1 MMNTIS
7 KKTLLAALLVVSGG
21 IGAVT
26 LAQVDVK
33 SNLTNAVQNIQK
45 VYFTPNGLP
54 SDDEILV
61 EAYDGLVKISGRVL
75 LEKDGDKN
83 LLTPQAGKTF
93 IIQGK
98 KNIVYGKDAFLLG
111 GKLNKASTWSVEAS
125 IVWGYDGEVQTGV
138 QYGTLVGWSYNK
150 LGSGVSS
157 AIIGG
162 SENKVKGSH
171 SFIGW
176 GTLTEINGDGSFGA
190 GKNVKAAGNAT
201 DRVFLWSDNYAGWRL
216 AWGQTDLV
224 PTTWHTFLIRSLNG
238 IGIGTN
244 DPQLKQGVDVN
255 GLVQIGDQVLACG
268 GDAQGAMR
276 YRNGCFCNCNGAT
289 WVAMNPSA
297 KCLNVCRQ

>member
-1 MMNTIS
+1 MMNIIS
-7 KKTLLAALLVVSGG
+7 KKMLLATLLVVSGG

-45 VYFTPNGLP
+45 VYFTPDGLP

-98 KNIVYGKDAFLLG
+98 ENTVYGKDSFLLG
-111 GKLNKASTWSVEAS
+111 GKANLVSTGAMGSS
-125 IVWGYDGEVQTGV
+125 IVGGYNGIMGSGSQN
-138 QYGTLVGWSYNK
+138 GTIIGGRSNS

-171 SFIGW
+171 SFIGG

-190 GKNVKAAGNAT
+190 GKNVKAATSAT
-201 DRVFLWSDNYAGWRL
+201 DRVFLWSDNYDKWRL
-216 AWGQTDLV
+216 IGGQRDLA
-224 PTTWHTFLIRSLNG
+224 PTTGRTFLIRSLNG

-255 GLVQIGDQVLACG
+255 GLIQIGDEVLACG

>member
-1 MMNTIS
+1 MPKMMNAIS

-98 KNIVYGKDAFLLG
+98 KNEVYGKDSFLLG
-111 GKLNKASTWSVEAS
+111 GKANLVSTGAVESS
-125 IVWGYDGEVQTGV
+125 IV
-138 QYGTLVGWSYNK
+138 
-150 LGSGVSS
+150 
-157 AIIGG
+157 
-162 SENKVKGSH
+162 
-171 SFIGW
+171 
-176 GTLTEINGDGSFGA
+176 
-190 GKNVKAAGNAT
+190 
-201 DRVFLWSDNYAGWRL
+201 
-216 AWGQTDLV
+216 
-224 PTTWHTFLIRSLNG
+224 
-238 IGIGTN
+238 
-244 DPQLKQGVDVN
+244 
-255 GLVQIGDQVLACG
+255 
-268 GDAQGAMR
+268 
-276 YRNGCFCNCNGAT
+276 
-289 WVAMNPSA
+289 
-297 KCLNVCRQ
+297 